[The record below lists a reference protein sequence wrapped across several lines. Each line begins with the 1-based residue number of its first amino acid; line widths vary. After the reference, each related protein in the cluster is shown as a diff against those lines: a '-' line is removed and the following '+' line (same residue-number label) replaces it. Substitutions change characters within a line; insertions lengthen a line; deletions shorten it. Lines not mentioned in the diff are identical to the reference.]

1 MEDQMMP
8 EPAVLP
14 FAESVSTPPDA
25 PQGEAMVLSD
35 TIPVSKVA
43 PLK

>member
-1 MEDQMMP
+1 MEDTMMP
-8 EPAVLP
+8 EPAVLL
-14 FAESVSTPPDA
+14 FAESVSTPPIVRRGSD
-25 PQGEAMVLSD
+25 VLSD